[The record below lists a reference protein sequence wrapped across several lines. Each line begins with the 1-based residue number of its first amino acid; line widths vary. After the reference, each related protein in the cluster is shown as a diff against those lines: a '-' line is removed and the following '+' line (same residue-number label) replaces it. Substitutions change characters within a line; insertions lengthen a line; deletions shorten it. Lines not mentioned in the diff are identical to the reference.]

1 MIIEYLLIIALIEA
15 MVYMAIKIAHAI
27 FILVDS
33 PEDDV
38 QCREVS
44 PEEFENV
51 MKEIFGGEKDD

>member
-1 MIIEYLLIIALIEA
+1 MIIEYLMIIALIEA
-15 MVYMAIKIAHAI
+15 MAYMAIKIAHAI

-33 PEDDV
+33 PVDDV

-51 MKEIFGGEKDD
+51 MNEIFGGEKDD

>member
-1 MIIEYLLIIALIEA
+1 MIIEYLMIIALIEA

-38 QCREVS
+38 NYREVS

-51 MKEIFGGEKDD
+51 MKEIFGGDQDE